1 MGFTMTAPMVW
12 WMRFRGHP
20 SRHNV
25 EMAGSMIV
33 PTAIVIVL
41 HWLGGLSAD
50 AVLVAQ
56 HAVMIP
62 AMVGV
67 MFWRYDHYSH

>member
-1 MGFTMTAPMVW
+1 MGFSMTVPMVW
-12 WMRFRGHP
+12 WMAFRGHP
-20 SRHNV
+20 GRHNA
-25 EMAGSMIV
+25 EMAGSMLV
-33 PTAIVIVL
+33 PTALVIAL
-41 HWLGGLSAD
+41 NWLGALSSD

-67 MFWRYDHYSH
+67 MLWRYHHYSH